1 MNIDGFR
8 DMFVAE
14 LQEARSIEDQL
25 IRALPKMAE
34 AAGASELRQ
43 AFEMHLQETRGHRQ
57 SVEGILKRLGAAPRE
72 HEDQALGALIQEAE
86 KMIGMVEKGPLRDA
100 ALIASAQ
107 RIEHYEIAVYGTLA
121 TYAESLGMD
130 EDKQALAD
138 ILEDEKNTDL
148 NLSDLAAGIVNPSA
162 VQAG

>member
-1 MNIDGFR
+1 MNIEGFR

-34 AAGASELRQ
+34 AAETPDLRQ
-43 AFEMHLQETRGHRQ
+43 AFQTHLEETRRHRQ
-57 SVEGILKRLGAAPRE
+57 DVESVLKRLGAAPRE
-72 HEDQALGALIQEAE
+72 HEDQAFRALVEEAE
-86 KMIGMVEKGPLRDA
+86 KMIGMMQAGPLRDA

-121 TYAESLGMD
+121 TYAESLGMED
-130 EDKQALAD
+130 DKQKLAD

-148 NLSDLAAGIVNPSA
+148 DLSDLATGIVNPSA